1 MNLYSHN
8 ASASTSVPPS
18 GEKLSTPEQTSTS
31 MAAGVT
37 GIGDSAWHYRGC
49 YTDSAAGTLA
59 HGNPA
64 SDTMTVAKCQALC
77 LAQGYCLAGLEWG
90 DECCEFP
97 PSSSPLP
104 SSLFHVLGSNDDC
117 VPSL

>member
-8 ASASTSVPPS
+8 ASASASFLLS
-18 GEKLSTPEQTSTS
+18 GKEASKS
-31 MAAGVT
+31 MEAGVT

-64 SDTMTVAKCQALC
+64 SDTMTVAKCQAMC
-77 LAQGYCLAGLEWG
+77 LNQGYCLAGLE
-90 DECCEFP
+90 
-97 PSSSPLP
+97 
-104 SSLFHVLGSNDDC
+104 
-117 VPSL
+117 